1 MIPSEEGSAWRMISL
16 IIDTL
21 LHDWY
26 PTVQAGVRIQCPS
39 CNHPHF
45 TREECCSSMLSSNG
59 ILHCG
64 ENSVIRVRD
73 IAPDIAMVDLMESF
87 WMRNDEL
94 LYKAADMTSGKKF
107 KLGEGAYGVVYA
119 GKLKTKGTRV
129 AVKELHEG
137 VVPGGQEYL
146 DLLNEIWIM
155 RYRTTHFLHQQTY
168 LNSAASLIQMWLD
181 SLE

>member
-1 MIPSEEGSAWRMISL
+1 MIPSEEGSTWRMISL

-64 ENSVIRVRD
+64 ENSVIRVRE

-87 WMRNDEL
+87 WMRNDQLE
-94 LYKAADMTSGKKF
+94 YAGDSSREKI
-107 KLGEGAYGVVYA
+107 KLGEGAFGAVYSA
-119 GKLKTKGTRV
+119 TLKGKKKML
-129 AVKELHEG
+129 
-137 VVPGGQEYL
+137 Q
-146 DLLNEIWIM
+146 
-155 RYRTTHFLHQQTY
+155 
-168 LNSAASLIQMWLD
+168 
-181 SLE
+181 